1 MNRLSH
7 RIVVVTL
14 GLGSLALVLIALYCF
29 GSGESWSRLIGL
41 SLMLGA
47 GLVAWLG
54 ERARWRTMQRPMG
67 TSRAHYLL
75 IALVLVGLV
84 AFFMPPQHRIR
95 IVRFIFVFLAKILAR
110 IG

>member
-1 MNRLSH
+1 MDL
-7 RIVVVTL
+7 RIPITVVCGVLVLAFALAALYSFGSAESWGPIL
-14 GLGSLALVLIALYCF
+14 GLGLMFVA
-29 GSGESWSRLIGL
+29 GS
-41 SLMLGA
+41 
-47 GLVAWLG
+47 VAWLG
-54 ERARWRTMQRPMG
+54 ERARWRTMKRPMG